1 MANEGIMAM
10 PQGAAIP
17 GEMPRDQR
25 PTVTSAQSY
34 DAAQTALRN
43 FNPQEYEVLKEALRQ
58 NIGDIEFTPRELAT
72 FIEIVEYMSQ
82 NPSEY
87 SKIRKGLIEKDF
99 AEPDDL
105 PEDYDPEFIGAM
117 MAVLHELQSG
127 QSAGAQAPMMD
138 MPPVEGADAMQGL
151 NGGQPMTMAEG
162 GLADVAAY
170 LASQGRN
177 GDSILA
183 HITPGEARL
192 LQSRGGSGSINPA
205 TGLPE
210 FFLKKFFSGVANT
223 VKKVLASPVGRI
235 LATVALAA
243 VLGPTAIGLTLGS
256 AGTAALSAGAISLAG
271 GSSIKEALV
280 SSAMGYIGGGGT
292 IMGTSPLSVVG
303 GYLPGAAGSALNT
316 GLSTGLMTAGI
327 GKLTGMSTQDALKM
341 GLVSGGAAGAMAGL
355 KGTSLDPAGGAKV
368 DTTSPVT
375 RADGAPV
382 TTTADVPGGPSGPTG
397 TAAELLSNRGSGL
410 GMKFDVTPSSSNAYD
425 LGGGSASPALGSGPS
440 LDSSARGSILGESG
454 AGYRVPSTPMPAPG
468 SSFLN
473 PGTNVALPGNNYSL
487 VAPPAAPA
495 PAPNMLQRAITGV
508 KDIYGEY
515 LSPERPGLAKDAG
528 LFTRYAP
535 LALAGTAAASLAG
548 GMKSDPVDQAPAF
561 DRSYTGTDYMRD
573 NPNKFSGGLSSYT
586 RPSVLESPIVPTP
599 SYANIPTSAPSV
611 NIPTGISNQP
621 SGVNQPYNVAGLYGV
636 PLIYGPDGLP
646 RNYAKG
652 GAAKSTEFPRKNGPI
667 NGPGTG
673 TSDDIPAMLS
683 DGEFVFT
690 ARSVRNAG
698 GGSRRKGAAR
708 MYKLMKMLEGGPVKG
723 K

>member
-43 FNPQEYEVLKEALRQ
+43 FNPQEYEILKEALRQ

-87 SKIRKGLIEKDF
+87 SKIRKGLIDRDF

-151 NGGQPMTMAEG
+151 SGGQPMTMAEG

-210 FFLKKFFSGVANT
+210 FFLKKFFSGVTNT

-243 VLGPTAIGLTLGS
+243 VLGPAGIGLSMSTAAGLAG
-256 AGTAALSAGAISLAG
+256 AGTSLLA

-280 SSAMGYIGGGGT
+280 AGAMGYIGGGGT

-355 KGTSLDPAGGAKV
+355 KGTSLDPAGAAKV
-368 DTTSPVT
+368 EATSPTPGADVT
-375 RADGAPV
+375 AA
-382 TTTADVPGGPSGPTG
+382 AQVPGGAPGPTG
-397 TAAELLSNRGSGL
+397 TAADLLSNRGSGL
-410 GMKFDVTPSSSNAYD
+410 GMKFDVTPQSSNAYD

-440 LDSSARGSILGESG
+440 LDSSARGSILGES
-454 AGYRVPSTPMPAPG
+454 YRAPSTPMPAPG

-487 VAPPAAPA
+487 GTPPAAPA

-599 SYANIPTSAPSV
+599 SYANIPTGAPSV

-621 SGVNQPYNVAGLYGV
+621 SGVPQPYNVAGLYGV

-646 RNYAKG
+646 RNYARG

-690 ARSVRNAG
+690 AKSVRNAG

>member
-43 FNPQEYEVLKEALRQ
+43 FNPQEYEILKEALRQ

-117 MAVLHELQSG
+117 MAVLQELQSG

-210 FFLKKFFSGVANT
+210 FFLKKFFSGVTKT

-243 VLGPTAIGLTLGS
+243 VLGPAGIGLSMSTAAGLAG
-256 AGTAALSAGAISLAG
+256 AGTSLLA

-280 SSAMGYIGGGGT
+280 AGAMGYIGGGGT

-355 KGTSLDPAGGAKV
+355 KGTSLDPAGGTKV

-375 RADGAPV
+375 GADGAPV
-382 TTTADVPGGPSGPTG
+382 TAATQVPGGAPGATG
-397 TAAELLSNRGSGL
+397 TAADLLSNRGSGL

-440 LDSSARGSILGESG
+440 LDASARGSILGESG

-495 PAPNMLQRAITGV
+495 PAPNMLQRALTGV

-548 GMKSDPVDQAPAF
+548 GMKSDPADQAPAF
-561 DRSYTGTDYMRD
+561 DRSYTGMDYMRD

-599 SYANIPTSAPSV
+599 SYANIPTGAPSV